1 MLAVAALPALV
12 VGAAVT
18 LLWWID
24 RRHAKM
30 YPRDRVRVNAESP
43 RSKPSGRFWST
54 FGGGRG

>member
-1 MLAVAALPALV
+1 LV